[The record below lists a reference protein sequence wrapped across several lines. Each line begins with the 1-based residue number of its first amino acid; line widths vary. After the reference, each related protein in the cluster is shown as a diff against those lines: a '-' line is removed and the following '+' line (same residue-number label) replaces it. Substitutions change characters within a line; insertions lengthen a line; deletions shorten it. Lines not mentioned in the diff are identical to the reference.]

1 MKVTSRFLAAILLRS
16 LDFWLV
22 AALTVA
28 SFAVILRIGLLPSN
42 LDHGVAVIYAPW
54 TTPDQTMTR
63 AVNAGARFVRFGG
76 FDFIAIV
83 EPDDPDYLK
92 RVLSGPA
99 ILVVD
104 PQVLAGCLPT
114 LLFNKV
120 EVQ

>member
-1 MKVTSRFLAAILLRS
+1 MKVTSRFLATILLRS
-16 LDFWLV
+16 LDLWLV

-28 SFAVILRIGLLPSN
+28 SFAAILRIGLLPSN

-76 FDFIAIV
+76 LDFIAVV

-104 PQVLAGCLPT
+104 PQVLAGCLARVI
-114 LLFNKV
+114 FQKV
-120 EVQ
+120 EVR

>member
-1 MKVTSRFLAAILLRS
+1 MKITSRFFATILLRS
-16 LDFWLV
+16 LDLWLV

-76 FDFIAIV
+76 LDFIAVV

-92 RVLSGPA
+92 RVLSGHA

-104 PQVLAGCLPT
+104 PQVLAGCLARVI
-114 LLFNKV
+114 FQKV
-120 EVQ
+120 EVR

>member
-1 MKVTSRFLAAILLRS
+1 MKITSRFFATILLRS
-16 LDFWLV
+16 LDLWLV

-42 LDHGVAVIYAPW
+42 LDHGVAVIYASW

-76 FDFIAIV
+76 LDFIAVV

-104 PQVLAGCLPT
+104 PQVLAGCLARVI
-114 LLFNKV
+114 FQKV
-120 EVQ
+120 EVR

>member
-1 MKVTSRFLAAILLRS
+1 MKVTSRFLATILPRS
-16 LDFWLV
+16 LDLCLV

-28 SFAVILRIGLLPSN
+28 SFALILRIGLLPSN

-76 FDFIAIV
+76 FDFIAV
-83 EPDDPDYLK
+83 VKPENPEYLK

-104 PQVLAGCLPT
+104 PQILAGCLPA

-120 EVQ
+120 EVR

>member
-1 MKVTSRFLAAILLRS
+1 MKITSRFFATILLRS
-16 LDFWLV
+16 LDLWLV

-76 FDFIAIV
+76 LDFIAVV

-104 PQVLAGCLPT
+104 PQVLAGCLARVI
-114 LLFNKV
+114 FQKV
-120 EVQ
+120 EVR

>member
-1 MKVTSRFLAAILLRS
+1 MKITSRFFATILLRS
-16 LDFWLV
+16 LDLWLV
-22 AALTVA
+22 AALTIA

-76 FDFIAIV
+76 LDFIAVV

-104 PQVLAGCLPT
+104 PQVLAGCLARVI
-114 LLFNKV
+114 FQKV
-120 EVQ
+120 EVR